1 MGYTSYLSD
10 SHSLHTIVW
19 CDRNEDEH
27 LLVCEADH
35 SVSTATV
42 SNQLDCT
49 SNQRLLEKV
58 LEQKYL
64 YSNGQLGSTRDR
76 VEFGSKWHDDHWDYR
91 ATLRI

>member
-19 CDRNEDEH
+19 CDRIDDLH
-27 LLVCEADH
+27 MVVCEADH
-35 SVSTATV
+35 SVSTATDP
-42 SNQLDCT
+42 NQIDCT
-49 SNQRLLEKV
+49 SNKRLLEIV

-64 YSNGQLGSTRDR
+64 YQSGLLGAKGDR